1 MRKHQQG
8 ITTLGLI
15 TLLAVFGLIGFGVLQ
30 MVPVYL
36 ENMKLVQV
44 LNQAKIDHDGQNA
57 SLSEIKNTIYKRLD
71 VEDLRGINMR
81 EDFIFSR
88 SPNGYLVS
96 IEYSRKKTF
105 LANVYLLAEFDHSVE
120 ITR

>member
-1 MRKHQQG
+1 MRKHQSG
-8 ITTLGLI
+8 ITTIGLI
-15 TLLAVFGLIGFGVLQ
+15 MLLAVFGLIGFGVLQ

-36 ENMKLVQV
+36 ENMKLVQLLKQV
-44 LNQAKIDHDGQNA
+44 KIDHDGQNA
-57 SLSEIKNTIYKRLD
+57 SLAEIKNTIYKRID
-71 VEDLRGINMR
+71 VESLRGINMR

-105 LANVYLLAEFDHSVE
+105 IANVYLLAEFDHSVE

>member
-1 MRKHQQG
+1 MRKRQSG

-15 TLLAVFGLIGFGVLQ
+15 MMLAVLGLIGFGVLQ

-36 ENMKLVQV
+36 ENMKLVSLLKQV
-44 LNQAKIDHDGQNA
+44 KIDHDGQNA
-57 SLSEIKNTIYKRLD
+57 SLSEIKNTIYKRID

-81 EDFIFSR
+81 EDFVFSR

-105 LANVYLLAEFDHSVE
+105 IANVYLLAEFDHSVE

>member
-1 MRKHQQG
+1 MRKHQSG

-15 TLLAVFGLIGFGVLQ
+15 MLLAVFGLIGFGVLQ

-57 SLSEIKNTIYKRLD
+57 SLSEIKNTIYKRID

-81 EDFIFSR
+81 EDFVFTR

-105 LANVYLLAEFDHSVE
+105 IANVYLLAEFDHSVE

>member
-1 MRKHQQG
+1 MM
-8 ITTLGLI
+8 
-15 TLLAVFGLIGFGVLQ
+15 LAVLGLIGFGVLQ

-36 ENMKLVQV
+36 ENMKLVSLLKQV
-44 LNQAKIDHDGQNA
+44 KIDHDGQNA
-57 SLSEIKNTIYKRLD
+57 SLAEIKNTIYKRID

-81 EDFIFSR
+81 EDFVFSR

-105 LANVYLLAEFDHSVE
+105 VANVYLLAEFDHSVE

>member
-1 MRKHQQG
+1 MRKRQRG

-15 TLLAVFGLIGFGVLQ
+15 IMLAILGLIGFGVLQ

-36 ENMKLVQV
+36 ENMKLVSLLKQV
-44 LNQAKIDHDGQNA
+44 KIDHDGQNA
-57 SLSEIKNTIYKRLD
+57 SLSEIKNTIYKRID

-81 EDFIFSR
+81 EDFVFSR

-105 LANVYLLAEFDHSVE
+105 VANVYLLAEFDHSVE

>member
-1 MRKHQQG
+1 MRKHQSG

-15 TLLAVFGLIGFGVLQ
+15 MLLAVFGLIGFGVLQ

-57 SLSEIKNTIYKRLD
+57 SLAEIKNTIYKRID

-81 EDFIFSR
+81 EDFVFTR

-105 LANVYLLAEFDHSVE
+105 IANVYLLAEFDHSVE